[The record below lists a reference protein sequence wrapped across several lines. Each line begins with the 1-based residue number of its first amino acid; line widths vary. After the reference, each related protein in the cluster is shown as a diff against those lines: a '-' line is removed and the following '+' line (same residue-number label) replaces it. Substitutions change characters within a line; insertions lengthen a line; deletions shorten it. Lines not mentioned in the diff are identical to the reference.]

1 MDTTEKIEAAR
12 KKKEDGNALF
22 KAGKYLRASKK
33 YDKASCW
40 PRHFVCSLLISY
52 VVSKR
57 KVYFNIGTCRGF

>member
-1 MDTTEKIEAAR
+1 MDTAEKIEAAG

-40 PRHFVCSLLISY
+40 ATLIDRY
-52 VVSKR
+52 W
-57 KVYFNIGTCRGF
+57 N

>member
-1 MDTTEKIEAAR
+1 MDTAEKIEAAG

-40 PRHFVCSLLISY
+40 PTLIDRY
-52 VVSKR
+52 W
-57 KVYFNIGTCRGF
+57 N